1 METAG
6 SAILL
11 LNISMTHE
19 YIVWGCGHG
28 QNATAI
34 LLLMVAMACMGVPVT
49 AQVPSPSIP
58 PESPSPPVTCNFANT
73 STISSNWCN
82 YNEQSST
89 ESLTLG
95 CKSFLTNSSVPAPS
109 TECCQGFNSIA
120 NKSTACICMA
130 TFYPPA
136 THNMTRQLELPR
148 LCGLKTDLCG
158 QCPKFLVSRSNA
170 TASPY
175 TGECFF
181 LIDCSSLSGGET
193 DCEVTFRGSLLAR
206 FISLPQ
212 LTSQFTHR
220 LSAPFYDSLRLGAFI
235 GLVIEVFEGKFPRR
249 TNRKAYIYG
258 RFNI

>member
-1 METAG
+1 MEAAG

-158 QCPKFLVSRSNA
+158 QCPTFLVSRSNA

-175 TGECFF
+175 TADAPNSAGR
-181 LIDCSSLSGGET
+181 SVASTVG
-193 DCEVTFRGSLLAR
+193 A
-206 FISLPQ
+206 ISLAVVFGLLLVGGIITMIIVFIKKRRAKKNPPGI
-212 LTSQFTHR
+212 FE
-220 LSAPFYDSLRLGAFI
+220 APPPGGAF
-235 GLVIEVFEGKFPRR
+235 
-249 TNRKAYIYG
+249 
-258 RFNI
+258 